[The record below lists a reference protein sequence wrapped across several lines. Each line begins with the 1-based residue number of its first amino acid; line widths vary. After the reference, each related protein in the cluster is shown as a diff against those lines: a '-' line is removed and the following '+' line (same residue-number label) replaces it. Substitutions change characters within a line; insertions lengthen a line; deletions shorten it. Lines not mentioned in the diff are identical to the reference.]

1 MAEYDESE
9 YFTDSQEE
17 IAEREAQE
25 ALRRMVRTEI
35 RRVQTGAADADIAED
50 IAREEEQRAVKEQ
63 KSKRP
68 RWMVWVIGVV
78 TGDILLA
85 NEVKHVYTLLTML
98 GVIFFAS
105 IATIFA
111 SLHSDLRRN
120 QLEKR
125 VATLKE
131 RAIRSS
137 EECYQRS
144 SHSAILR
151 QLNERGIKISDPKT
165 QPKILK

>member
-9 YFTDSQEE
+9 YFSDSQEE
-17 IAEREAQE
+17 IAKREAQE

-50 IAREEEQRAVKEQ
+50 IAREEEQEALEKR
-63 KSKRP
+63 KSRP
-68 RWMVWVIGVV
+68 RWLMWINRVV

-85 NEVKHVYTLLTML
+85 EEVKKGYILLTIL
-98 GVIFFAS
+98 GAIFFVN

-111 SLHSDLRRN
+111 SLHNDIRLNR
-120 QLEKR
+120 LEKE
-125 VATLKE
+125 VAILKE
-131 RAIRSS
+131 RAIRAS
-137 EECYQRS
+137 ERRYKQT

-151 QLNERGIKISDPKT
+151 RLKERGIEISDPNS